1 MFYPVDINNVGA
13 MSQTLYA
20 KNNPNYNEIEAAQ
33 WQAAQVSTISIM
45 NFLGRILIGDSALCH
60 SDPIITDYLLS
71 FCVV

>member
-1 MFYPVDINNVGA
+1 

-45 NFLGRILIGDSALCH
+45 NFLGRILIGTTALISPV
-60 SDPIITDYLLS
+60 SDYHLPCNIVKFPPS
-71 FCVV
+71 FV